1 MLNIVLFG
9 PPGAGKGT
17 QAEKLQAHYGIRHLS
32 TGEVIRQQMSL
43 GTALGRLARRQ
54 MVGGRLAADGLVI
67 GIIEHYLAENREV
80 PGVIFDGFPRTLP
93 QAEAFDRML
102 TGMGQGVTVMLAL
115 EVCEQEVI
123 KRIQL
128 RGQTSGR
135 ADDQSVETIR
145 NRIKVYEEQ
154 TAVVADYYRRQGK
167 YRAVPGEGGIEPT
180 FELLCRAIDQ
190 LRK

>member
-17 QAEKLQAHYGIRHLS
+17 QAEKLQAHYGILHLS
-32 TGEVIRQQMSL
+32 TGEVIRQQIAQ

-54 MVGGRLAADGLVI
+54 MVGGRLAADGLVL
-67 GIIEHYLAENREV
+67 GIIEHYLGEKKGA

-102 TGMGQGVTVMLAL
+102 SDLGEGVTVMLAL
-115 EVCEQEVI
+115 EVSEQEVI
-123 KRIQL
+123 RRIQL

-145 NRIKVYEEQ
+145 NRIRVYEEQ
-154 TAVVADYYRRQGK
+154 TAVVAEYYKKQGK
-167 YRAVPGEGGIEPT
+167 FRAIPGEGGIEPT
-180 FELLCRAIDQ
+180 FELLCQAIDQ